1 MDIHVLILLIDFIWS
16 LLLTAQAFCESPTL
30 LWLLHQ
36 QQSCTDTDACKT
48 GGGEPAAVCGPL
60 PWLCHWHRGW
70 RHQEPRPA
78 RSECS
83 SHVVKQPM
91 RLQYVRFL
99 GIKKQTNSVLTS
111 CVLVDSVR
119 LLNGFVIQILENFVN
134 KGRGFPTWDSQNM
147 NLQNVNLAT
156 RSQINKSTKWTLF
169 YFAKSH

>member
-16 LLLTAQAFCESPTL
+16 LLLTAQAFCKSPTL

-83 SHVVKQPM
+83 SHVVKQPIC
-91 RLQYVRFL
+91 LQYVRFL
-99 GIKKQTNSVLTS
+99 GKKTNKQCLNVLCFS
-111 CVLVDSVR
+111 WFR
-119 LLNGFVIQILENFVN
+119 QIVEWFCNPNFWRILST
-134 KGRGFPTWDSQNM
+134 KGGGFPHGTHK
-147 NLQNVNLAT
+147 T
-156 RSQINKSTKWTLF
+156 
-169 YFAKSH
+169 

>member
-16 LLLTAQAFCESPTL
+16 LLLTAQAFCKSPTL

-60 PWLCHWHRGW
+60 PWLCYWHRGW

-91 RLQYVRFL
+91 CLQYVRFL

-119 LLNGFVIQILENFVN
+119 LLNGFVIQTFGESCQQREGLSHM
-134 KGRGFPTWDSQNM
+134 G
-147 NLQNVNLAT
+147 L
-156 RSQINKSTKWTLF
+156 TKHES
-169 YFAKSH
+169 AKC